1 MILIDTNII
10 MYAAG
15 AAHPHK
21 RPSVQLLEQVAR
33 GDLEAIIDAET
44 LQEILHR
51 YRSIKRWTD
60 GRKVYDLARQIFPE
74 VIPVTSEV
82 LDHARQLLDANA
94 GLMARDALMSEW
106 LARGPR
112 HPAGSPP
119 TRRTIPSPRCP
130 IAIRTRMFLASSARP
145 VILIATRAGTDASRL
160 LSL

>member
-15 AAHPHK
+15 VAHPHK

-33 GDLEAIIDAET
+33 GDIEAIINAET

-82 LDHARQLLDANA
+82 LDHARHLLDANR
-94 GLMARDALMSEW
+94 GLAARDALHAAVVIGEG
-106 LARGPR
+106 LEAICTYDRDFDGIP
-112 HPAGSPP
+112 GV
-119 TRRTIPSPRCP
+119 RRIEP
-130 IAIRTRMFLASSARP
+130 
-145 VILIATRAGTDASRL
+145 GKGG
-160 LSL
+160 